1 MSGLHQFNFAFQA
14 EDDRLLL
21 RFSTTDGAEFRLWL
35 TRRVVKLLWSLLVKR
50 LEANPQV
57 RRVDNPAVKKTILSF
72 QHQSAVAKADM
83 SIPYA
88 AKPEAPT
95 PLGEAPMLV
104 TRVKATV
111 PQPGQHVLTF
121 APAVGKGPE
130 IAITLPEQALHSFCH
145 LLIKVTEQAQW
156 DLGLSLDE
164 GAAPLRI
171 PGRLM

>member
-1 MSGLHQFNFAFQA
+1 MSSLHQFNFTFQA

-50 LEANPQV
+50 LESNPQV
-57 RRVDNPAVKKTILSF
+57 QRVENPAVKKTILSF
-72 QHQSAVAKADM
+72 QHQSAVAKTDM
-83 SIPYA
+83 SKPYA
-88 AKPEAPT
+88 ARPEAPT
-95 PLGEAPMLV
+95 PLGEAPLLV
-104 TRVKATV
+104 TRVKATA

-121 APAVGKGPE
+121 APPPGKGPE

-145 LLIKVTEQAQW
+145 LLIKVTEQAHW
-156 DLGLSLDE
+156 DLGLSLED
-164 GAAPLRI
+164 GVAALRV